1 MLTPAGV
8 LYCICT
14 HAPRLFPKGLYT
26 ARSNNTCGGYAASCM
41 HEQVDALQYA
51 AWGVDYLKDDSCG
64 ECRSDGGAMVD
75 YSEMQKA
82 IYATNRSIYLSIEG
96 FEDVAKVSLGGHGKY
111 QYSQPN
117 AHTRHSPFSLS
128 SVRRSRPCLSVC
140 LLTLPPPHLSCDDAI
155 HACESH

>member
-1 MLTPAGV
+1 
-8 LYCICT
+8 
-14 HAPRLFPKGLYT
+14 
-26 ARSNNTCGGYAASCM
+26 M

-64 ECRSDGGAMVD
+64 ECRSDGGAMAD

-96 FEDVAKVSLGGHGKY
+96 FEDVAKVSSGGHGEY

-117 AHTRHSPFSLS
+117 AHM
-128 SVRRSRPCLSVC
+128 
-140 LLTLPPPHLSCDDAI
+140 
-155 HACESH
+155 